1 MASGYKMTR
10 WTRRTMRTKTM
21 ASGCKRT
28 LLKMCPLRG
37 EPCDNTCAWFREDD
51 GGRCAMWQ
59 IADRL
64 TDLENTVTA
73 LDSVDI
79 ELEEINKS
87 LNDIWRDSGK

>member
-1 MASGYKMTR
+1 MASGYKMTC
-10 WTRRTMRTKTM
+10 RTMRLKKMT
-21 ASGCKRT
+21 SGCNMTPKT
-28 LLKMCPLRG
+28 CPLRG